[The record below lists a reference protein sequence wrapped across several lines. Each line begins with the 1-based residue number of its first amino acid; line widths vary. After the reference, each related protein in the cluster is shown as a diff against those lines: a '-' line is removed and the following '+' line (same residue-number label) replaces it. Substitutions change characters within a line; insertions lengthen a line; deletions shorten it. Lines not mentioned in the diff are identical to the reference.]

1 MIRAW
6 VLKRFIGHFYWT
18 QVSYCHFFYLFHQNV
33 ELVNDEP
40 QQKEAVNSAVR
51 VRNIVMDDKS
61 SDMSTGRWS
70 LWYVDWKHWK
80 HCHKNFFNI
89 FLFWRILSGKTGYF
103 ANFATKLTILTNL
116 RIIALFSAMW
126 HLTIWEKTFISLL
139 TLVLFGSLSHAL
151 FLFGSL
157 RRSGTYFYSPFV
169 WVPHCFPFQVVPAL
183 NFAGAVHTFQMS
195 VGWKV
200 NIRKSNINP
209 ANWNRKNSSIHKGRK
224 VHYVSKVQSQF
235 SKYKQVGGGG
245 PWSMILGYN

>member
-1 MIRAW
+1 
-6 VLKRFIGHFYWT
+6 
-18 QVSYCHFFYLFHQNV
+18 
-33 ELVNDEP
+33 
-40 QQKEAVNSAVR
+40 
-51 VRNIVMDDKS
+51 MDDKA
-61 SDMSTGRWS
+61 SDKSTGRWS

-80 HCHKNFFNI
+80 HCHKNFNI
-89 FLFWRILSGKTGYF
+89 FLFWRILS
-103 ANFATKLTILTNL
+103 ILTNL

-235 SKYKQVGGGG
+235 SKYKQVGGRGLW
-245 PWSMILGYN
+245 PMILGYN